1 MTSIALSEEQGASF
15 LESLNSRAAA
25 RTALETAISDARGTE
40 INASGVAALTSK
52 MDAAREL
59 GSNHDVARY
68 VTKLQAMTDPSG
80 YAKRKLADI
89 QKIQQ
94 KVNAQFQESYTEFYN
109 AGFSQKASKENTM
122 RVAQKMMDIKM
133 EIHRE
138 TFPDSANMLETKV
151 NKKKLKARLATGDD

>member
-1 MTSIALSEEQGASF
+1 MTTISLTPDQGTSF

-40 INASGVAALTSK
+40 LNAAGVGELTSK
-52 MDAAREL
+52 LDAAREL

-89 QKIQQ
+89 QKIQA

-109 AGFSQKASKENTM
+109 AGLSQKASKENAM

-133 EIHRE
+133 QIHRE

>member
-1 MTSIALSEEQGASF
+1 MTTIALSESQGASF
-15 LESLNSRAAA
+15 LESITSRTAA
-25 RTALETAISDARGTE
+25 RTALETAISEARGTE
-40 INASGVAALTSK
+40 LNASGVGALTSK

-80 YAKRKLADI
+80 YAKLKLADI
-89 QKIQQ
+89 KLIQD

-109 AGFSQKASKENTM
+109 AGLSQKASKENAM

-138 TFPDSANMLETKV
+138 TFPDSANMIETKV
-151 NKKKLKARLATGDD
+151 NKKKLKAKIATGDD